1 MTHLECYK
9 QYRLKDCTEDGVEQV
24 RHAVEEFAQTF
35 DLPGDLYW
43 CEHVCWRILQMI
55 DVIEEIG
62 DEQDM
67 HVADSWREE
76 AEHLLASVPFLESLG
91 VRVRRKNEMSNRRHN
106 VQHPLYGML
115 RCGIS
120 SRDPSVED
128 ESDSDF
134 NNEARY
140 TQLITHLFLLWRDL
154 KAQTSPSFLASINHR
169 VRMLGTSTCASV
181 LSKMPAVP
189 LDRKAYWQT
198 LEVLAK
204 KFNGAQK

>member
-1 MTHLECYK
+1 MTHLERYK
-9 QYRLKDCTEDGVEQV
+9 QYRLKDCTENQVEQV
-24 RHAVEEFAQTF
+24 RQSVEEFAQAF
-35 DLPGDLYW
+35 DLPEDLYW

-55 DVIEEIG
+55 DLIEEIG

-67 HVADSWREE
+67 HVAYSWREE
-76 AEHLLASVPFLESLG
+76 AEHLLASVPFLESKG
-91 VRVRRKNEMSNRRHN
+91 VRIRRKNETSTRRHN

-115 RCGIS
+115 RCGLS
-120 SRDPSVED
+120 SRDRRAED
-128 ESDSDF
+128 ESESNF

-169 VRMLGTSTCASV
+169 VRILGTSTCASV

-198 LEVLAK
+198 LAVLAK
-204 KFNGAQK
+204 KLNGAKK